1 MLDYYYIKNHY
12 RLRAVDLS
20 WQKELDVDPKEFQK
34 IEFVGWLKKLDDNDN
49 ATDDRNDQSMFVLT
63 ILEKIKG
70 NMIKFLSRKC
80 NCIVKDGKL

>member
-1 MLDYYYIKNHY
+1 MLDYYYYLKNHY

-63 ILEKIKG
+63 ILEKIKETWLNFCQG
-70 NMIKFLSRKC
+70 NATVL
-80 NCIVKDGKL
+80 